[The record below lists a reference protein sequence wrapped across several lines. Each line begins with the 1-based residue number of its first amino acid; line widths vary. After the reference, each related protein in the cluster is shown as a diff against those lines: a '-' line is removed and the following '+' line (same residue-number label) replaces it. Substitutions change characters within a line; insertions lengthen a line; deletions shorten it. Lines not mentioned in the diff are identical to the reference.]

1 MQSLVKKLKLKRVV
15 AMLLLVCTVMSTFLT
30 SFNNTGVVYADSTS
44 RRSTSINL
52 AAGTKL
58 TSIDDLSTIDEKSL
72 RTIALYLSNFYI
84 PFVSVL
90 DGEWDE
96 DDSTDSGN
104 KQYETEMLNAL
115 TKNCGFDKETA
126 QYLVNYTMA
135 QSLNS
140 CTKLMV
146 KSEEIENL
154 AKVVDAYIYALD
166 GKVDVSVSAG
176 FFGAANLADGFLGV
190 GANSS
195 SWCWNY
201 DYKGQHSAVVYQT
214 VPAKP
219 ALDSARTLTN
229 YISNANEIQDSS
241 GTSYVQISYPLFLQ
255 LMDMCY
261 NFASKDTYG
270 DDYRDKFPDVTD
282 SYDISNRSK
291 GYSTKVP
298 RINFYYLDGSN
309 NAHIVFST
317 SEECMQSYAL
327 VNAGADY
334 NHGYGSA
341 LSPLSNSDM
350 DALSSDGY
358 SAEQGI
364 IASPNMYVNWVGDLV
379 LDNGVY
385 RTIVLPG
392 CANPH
397 MLTTIED
404 SGDNA
409 NTIPLQN
416 IFAIE
421 NIVQNSKNWTSDKK
435 DKITVYTGSCSLF
448 NLNHWRTSIG
458 TNKQGLDTE
467 WFGHGDGKSIKN
479 VISDE
484 NGKLSKYLSTQFYA
498 GSDDC
503 ASFPSWINIDHSP
516 TYTGSNGGQAYQ
528 DYSYFGYR
536 EEYGDVVYNK
546 DIIFTDSFK
555 AITATDGLKEYF
567 PSVDIFAEVD
577 KLAGF
582 NVDVYTQFRNVTAQG
597 HAATYNQA
605 TKSLFQSIYLS
616 YCFSCFN
623 EDTNAT
629 SFSEDTNIINLKTNF
644 SNFPS
649 ANEDIDWS
657 SLAISSRD
665 AELKDF
671 VYYLLH
677 PTKGI
682 GYVATLIK
690 NKLAGVLLNWHE
702 DIVGSSDSN
711 SSTGMTK
718 YLGTSSYTTTP
729 SLNDVSWIAKLL
741 EYYNSIIVYLIIL
754 ICLILLC
761 YVLVGSMSLQR
772 GVIGVLIFG
781 FLAFL
786 PPFAINGTTDF
797 INKTSDTIYSKK
809 FDYWAICQMQ
819 TFLDNYDSAMQAQ
832 EDSDFTDYAAFV
844 INNNSV
850 ISDSAGGTSATSYS
864 GVKLKWM
871 SPKKYSSTASLA
883 SALEKNSVTSNTNAQ
898 FLLQSVKSS
907 VAVNTS
913 GETFIDNDNALYLYR
928 DYSDIYKYAHTNYNI
943 ATTFNYNGALLTS
956 GAFALANNSPTYMRN
971 DSATDTSSVHA
982 VGTHSWNGLS
992 DSRLYNYV
1000 LGNDST
1006 NLTAEDV
1013 YNESS
1018 SSKAISRGF
1027 LFNTIDWDFTNNR
1040 QSSDAVNKS
1049 TYYWSSETV
1058 GSRNTLAVTYPMQ
1071 FNATYREIHDK
1082 YKALNEVASGTKA
1095 VNMSSG
1101 SDLASGY
1108 YNFGLTKSTLDKAN
1122 SDTNPVYG
1130 SYLFGYQ
1137 EIKGLAETSLAQT
1150 QVGSTRAF
1158 ENLSDVYYGLYSE
1171 SPFYYFNNNIR
1182 DQLLSASKNSAI
1194 YGSSYTYGYPNN
1206 LGSEGA
1212 SKGENGGKPNNL
1224 AKMFLADNQSYFYN
1238 LTPNAGDGYGELR
1251 DFTNMHDFFYYI
1263 IPYLR
1268 EGVDLSHLY
1277 DDAFGLY
1284 LDDDCSLS
1292 FKDDGSFVY
1301 DGKSYKCLADFSTE
1315 RLSIT
1320 DSSADGYMTDEEKY
1334 KFWHSYNTYTILSA
1348 YCSWLDTMMDC
1359 SYADSENI
1367 KVMGDKFKV
1376 ANPLDPTTYY
1386 TVDASGNLTAGRYM
1400 VFSESEMKYYG
1411 LSDADLTT
1419 VERKIINFQKSVY
1432 NETLNLMNYQSVSDE
1447 ALIQAYAMLQLFEFN
1462 KEFSQTSVTGKN
1474 SYILY
1479 PQGYELKAFSY
1490 DAYLRM
1496 IMSEASGESL
1506 MTDTSDE
1513 DGANTSIYKRIMDN
1527 TSLFYGLFL
1536 LINDVIAV
1544 YLIPGLKLFFI
1555 VCIFLTS
1562 ILLILSAAIKLDLN
1576 IINVTWKSLLA
1587 PLLSFA
1593 AVSIG
1598 MSFIVSMFMSS
1609 GANGITSSALVINT
1623 GDPTST
1629 LLLMIVL
1636 NAAVLIL
1643 YFKICKKCF
1652 ADMKMYFKAVFDSI
1666 GSAVTGALGTVVG
1679 LATGKARKLRGV
1691 SEDIA
1696 SRVSSTAKQRG
1707 ADNNPKSG
1715 KNGLGIGG
1723 ALAAGAGLGIGSEYL
1738 SDKQKET
1745 LESERNRASASAG
1758 MNKFDKK
1765 AYDGAN
1771 ARVDR
1776 QQAKLDKLNHKAEV
1790 ADNMGIS
1797 DAKKERLA
1805 KAQAKRKDKLDK
1817 AKGKALDIATYG
1829 KVGSMKRSAKA
1840 GATKALS
1847 ASSKTVKKAGGRI
1860 KSGAIKTYKTATDT
1874 QTYANIGANV
1884 TRLQRGAKAL
1894 PSKSVKAMRSAGQ
1907 SVAIYGMYTKDAVAN
1922 APRNAARAVKGA
1934 GETVAIKSMY
1944 AIDKGK
1950 SGLRKAQSKLN
1961 DAKEFDKRAK
1971 KAYDN
1976 GRTFG

>member
-140 CTKLMV
+140 CSKLLI
-146 KSEEIENL
+146 KKDDLINFDKL
-154 AKVVDAYIYALD
+154 VDYVRGTEDTALSSK
-166 GKVDVSVSAG
+166 GNMSTG
-176 FFGAANLADGFLGV
+176 FFGMVRFTSDASKLYKSIGGETVEHSGLKYSSMDDYIESAGTQKDG
-190 GANSS
+190 N
-195 SWCWNY
+195 
-201 DYKGQHSAVVYQT
+201 
-214 VPAKP
+214 
-219 ALDSARTLTN
+219 
-229 YISNANEIQDSS
+229 
-241 GTSYVQISYPLFLQ
+241 GTEYVQLSYAMLLQ
-255 LMDMCY
+255 LLDFSYIVASNDTFNDSTPTDLCK
-261 NFASKDTYG
+261 NFDT
-270 DDYRDKFPDVTD
+270 
-282 SYDISNRSK
+282 YDISNRSA
-291 GYSTKVP
+291 GYTTKVP
-298 RINFYYLDGSN
+298 RINFYYIDVEN
-309 NAHIVFST
+309 NAHISFSN
-317 SEECMQSYAL
+317 SEECLQAYAL
-327 VNAGADY
+327 VNSQLDY
-334 NHGYGSA
+334 NHGYGSG
-341 LSPLSNSDM
+341 
-350 DALSSDGY
+350 LSSI
-358 SAEQGI
+358 SATD
-364 IASPNMYVNWVGDLV
+364 IAALVEKDYNGELAMATAPNMYVNWVGDLV

-397 MLTTIED
+397 MLTTCED
-404 SGDNA
+404 SGNNA
-409 NTIPLQN
+409 NTIPLQS
-416 IFAIE
+416 IFGI
-421 NIVQNSKNWTSDKK
+421 SS
-435 DKITVYTGSCSLF
+435 ITDAST
-448 NLNHWRTSIG
+448 
-458 TNKQGLDTE
+458 
-467 WFGHGDGKSIKN
+467 
-479 VISDE
+479 
-484 NGKLSKYLSTQFYA
+484 NGKQDKQLYF
-498 GSDDC
+498 
-503 ASFPSWINIDHSP
+503 
-516 TYTGSNGGQAYQ
+516 YTGSNSLFNQYYWRLQIGSTDAKLDEVPLLGKGEAGDSLNTVVDNCPYLSTSFASVTDWKNAGDRAVFPSFAHIACSVIYNYTDPDNKTGNKSTGWG
-528 DYSYFGYR
+528 DYSSLGYR
-536 EEYGDVVYNK
+536 NEYGQVILNQ
-546 DIIFTDSFK
+546 DIIYNDSYSSIKTDS
-555 AITATDGLKEYF
+555 DLKTYF
-567 PSVDIFAEVD
+567 PLANMFDIID
-577 KLAGF
+577 KLKNYNTNVYATF
-582 NVDVYTQFRNVTAQG
+582 NNVTSQG
-597 HAATYNQA
+597 HAATYNQT
-605 TKSLFQSIYLS
+605 TKSLFQSIYFS
-616 YCFSCFN
+616 YCFACFN
-623 EDTNAT
+623 EDANAT
-629 SFSEDTNIINLKTNF
+629 SFSEDTNIVNLKTNF

-657 SLAISSRD
+657 SLATSSRD

-761 YVLVGSMSLQR
+761 YVLVGSMTLQR

-832 EDSDFTDYAAFV
+832 EDGDFTDYAAFV
-844 INNNSV
+844 INNQSV
-850 ISDSAGGTSATSYS
+850 ISDSVGGTSATSYS

-898 FLLQSVKSS
+898 FLLQSVKSA

-956 GAFALANNSPTYMRN
+956 GAFALANNAPTYMRN

-1040 QSSDAVNKS
+1040 QSSDTVDKS

-1137 EIKGLAETSLAQT
+1137 EIIGLAETSLAQT
-1150 QVGSTRAF
+1150 QVCSTRAF

-1182 DQLLSASKNSAI
+1182 DQLLSASKNSAT

-1268 EGVDLSHLY
+1268 EGVDLSRLY

-1292 FKDDGSFVY
+1292 FKDDGSFTY
-1301 DGKSYKCLADFSTE
+1301 DGKPYQCLADFSTE

-1359 SYADSENI
+1359 SYANSENI

-1527 TSLFYGLFL
+1527 TSLFYGFFL

-1623 GDPTST
+1623 GDPTSA

-1679 LATGKARKLRGV
+1679 LATGKARKLRGA

-1723 ALAAGAGLGIGSEYL
+1723 ALAAGAGLGMGAEYL
-1738 SDKQKET
+1738 SDKQKEA
-1745 LESERNRASASAG
+1745 LESERDRANASAG

-1771 ARVDR
+1771 ARADK

-1790 ADNMGIS
+1790 ADNMGAS

-1805 KAQAKRKDKLDK
+1805 KAQAKRKAKLDK

-1847 ASSKTVKKAGGRI
+1847 TSSKAVKKAGGRI

-1874 QTYANIGANV
+1874 QTYANIGAKV

-1907 SVAIYGMYTKDAVAN
+1907 SVAIYEMYAKDAVAN
-1922 APRNAARAVKGA
+1922 APRNAARAIKGA

-1961 DAKEFDKRAK
+1961 DAKEFGKRAK

>member
-126 QYLVNYTMA
+126 QYLVNYAMA

-140 CTKLMV
+140 CVSMMMK
-146 KSEEIENL
+146 KSDLENMFNL
-154 AKVVDAYIYALD
+154 ADAIDYN
-166 GKVDVSVSAG
+166 SESNVSAG
-176 FFGAANLADGFLGV
+176 VFGMAALDNGNKGKDTSYIK
-190 GANSS
+190 NSS
-195 SWCWNY
+195 VKAS
-201 DYKGQHSAVVYQT
+201 QTHSGISYESAAKYIEVAGT
-214 VPAKP
+214 VK
-219 ALDSARTLTN
+219 
-229 YISNANEIQDSS
+229 DSS
-241 GTSYVQISYPLFLQ
+241 GTEYVQVSYPLFLQ
-255 LMDMCY
+255 ALDFCY
-261 NFASKDTYG
+261 LLSSRDTFNNG
-270 DDYRDKFPDVTD
+270 DGTDVYEAYSDPSDKQN
-282 SYDISNRSK
+282 ISNRD
-291 GYSTKVP
+291 GSTSEIPVMK
-298 RINFYYLDGSN
+298 FYYLDGSN
-309 NAHIVFST
+309 NAHVIFST
-317 SEECMQSYAL
+317 SEECMQAYAL
-327 VNAGADY
+327 INAEADY
-334 NHGYGSA
+334 DHGYGSA
-341 LSPLSNSDM
+341 LVSVAQSDIK
-350 DALSSDGY
+350 ALTEDGY
-358 SAEQGI
+358 NASSAVI
-364 IASPNMYVNWVGDLV
+364 FKPNMYVNWVGDLV
-379 LDNGVY
+379 LDNGSY

-392 CANPH
+392 CINPH
-397 MLTTIED
+397 MLTTCED
-404 SGDNA
+404 SGDNG

-416 IFAIE
+416 IFAIDS
-421 NIVQNSKNWTSDKK
+421 IVHANNNSYTDKK
-435 DKITVYTGSCSLF
+435 LAFYTGSHSLF
-448 NLNHWRTSIG
+448 NLNYFRMQIG
-458 TNKQGLDTE
+458 SNKTAYDDSVWANLGMNGSVSKVLTDELFMSEVTNGL
-467 WFGHGDGKSIKN
+467 
-479 VISDE
+479 
-484 NGKLSKYLSTQFYA
+484 
-498 GSDDC
+498 SDDC
-503 ASFPSWINIDHSP
+503 I
-516 TYTGSNGGQAYQ
+516 
-528 DYSYFGYR
+528 
-536 EEYGDVVYNK
+536 
-546 DIIFTDSFK
+546 
-555 AITATDGLKEYF
+555 YF
-567 PSVDIFAEVD
+567 PSFAHIDVSSTYSNGKGGEAYLGYSYLGYRDEYGAVKYNQKTIFVDSFTGLKSDSNLSKMFPAIDIFD
-577 KLAGF
+577 TIDDLKQ
-582 NVDVYTQFRNVTAQG
+582 YSTQTYATFKNVTAQG
-597 HAATYNQA
+597 HAATYNQS
-605 TKSLFQSIYLS
+605 TKKLFTSIYLD
-616 YCFSCFN
+616 YCFACFN
-623 EDTNAT
+623 EDANAT
-629 SFSEDTNIINLKTNF
+629 SFSEDTNIVNLKTNF
-644 SNFPS
+644 NNFPS

-657 SLAISSRD
+657 SLATSSRD

-761 YVLVGSMSLQR
+761 YVLVGSMTLQR

-832 EDSDFTDYAAFV
+832 EDGDFTDYAAFV
-844 INNNSV
+844 INNQSV
-850 ISDSAGGTSATSYS
+850 ISDSVGGTSATSYS

-898 FLLQSVKSS
+898 FLLQSVKSA

-956 GAFALANNSPTYMRN
+956 GAFALSNNAPTYMRN

-1040 QSSDAVNKS
+1040 QSSDTVDKS
-1049 TYYWSSETV
+1049 TYYWSSETI

-1137 EIKGLAETSLAQT
+1137 EIIGLAETSLAQT

-1182 DQLLSASKNSAI
+1182 DQLLSASKNSAT
-1194 YGSSYTYGYPNN
+1194 YGSSYIYGYPNN

-1268 EGVDLSHLY
+1268 EGVDLSRLY

-1292 FKDDGSFVY
+1292 FKDDGSFTY
-1301 DGKSYKCLADFSTE
+1301 DGKPYQCLADFSTE

-1359 SYADSENI
+1359 SYANSENI

-1527 TSLFYGLFL
+1527 TSLFYGFFL

-1623 GDPTST
+1623 GDPTSA

-1679 LATGKARKLRGV
+1679 LATGKARKLRGA

-1723 ALAAGAGLGIGSEYL
+1723 ALAAGAGLGMGAEYL
-1738 SDKQKET
+1738 SDKQKEA
-1745 LESERNRASASAG
+1745 LESERDRANASAG

-1771 ARVDR
+1771 ARADK

-1790 ADNMGIS
+1790 ADNMGAS

-1805 KAQAKRKDKLDK
+1805 KAQAKRKAKLDK
-1817 AKGKALDIATYG
+1817 TKGKALDIATYG

-1847 ASSKTVKKAGGRI
+1847 TSSKTVKKAGGRI

-1874 QTYANIGANV
+1874 QTYANIGAKI

-1907 SVAIYGMYTKDAVAN
+1907 SVAIYGMYAKDAVAN
-1922 APRNAARAVKGA
+1922 APRNAAKAIKGA

-1944 AIDKGK
+1944 VIDKGK

-1961 DAKEFDKRAK
+1961 DAKEFGKRAK

>member
-140 CTKLMV
+140 CVSMMMK
-146 KSEEIENL
+146 KSDLENM
-154 AKVVDAYIYALD
+154 
-166 GKVDVSVSAG
+166 
-176 FFGAANLADGFLGV
+176 FNLADAIDYNDELNLSAGV
-190 GANSS
+190 FGMAGLDNGNKGKDKSYIKNSS
-195 SWCWNY
+195 TDVTQSY
-201 DYKGQHSAVVYQT
+201 SGVRYTDAASYIDIAGIVK
-214 VPAKP
+214 
-219 ALDSARTLTN
+219 DS
-229 YISNANEIQDSS
+229 D
-241 GTSYVQISYPLFLQ
+241 GTEYVQVSYPLFLQ
-255 LMDMCY
+255 ALDFCY
-261 NFASKDTYG
+261 VLSSRDTINHDDRSGFEKFLGIDSTKDGTTIYNSYS
-270 DDYRDKFPDVTD
+270 DPSDKQN
-282 SYDISNRSK
+282 ISNRGGSVSEIPVIK
-291 GYSTKVP
+291 
-298 RINFYYLDGSN
+298 FYYLDGSSE
-309 NAHIVFST
+309 AHVIFST

-334 NHGYGSA
+334 DHGYGSA
-341 LSPLSNSDM
+341 LVSISQSDIKS
-350 DALSSDGY
+350 LTEDGY
-358 SAEQGI
+358 DATK
-364 IASPNMYVNWVGDLV
+364 AAVFSPNMYVNWVGDLI
-379 LDNGVY
+379 LDNGSY

-397 MLTTIED
+397 MLTTCID
-404 SGDNA
+404 SGDNGD
-409 NTIPLQN
+409 TIPLQN
-416 IFAIE
+416 IFAIDSIVHANE
-421 NIVQNSKNWTSDKK
+421 NGYTDKK
-435 DKITVYTGSCSLF
+435 LTFYTGGHSLF
-448 NLNHWRTSIG
+448 NLNYFRMQI
-458 TNKQGLDTE
+458 
-467 WFGHGDGKSIKN
+467 
-479 VISDE
+479 
-484 NGKLSKYLSTQFYA
+484 
-498 GSDDC
+498 
-503 ASFPSWINIDHSP
+503 
-516 TYTGSNGGQAYQ
+516 GSNNFRYDDSNWVGFGINDSASTLLTENLKMTE
-528 DYSYFGYR
+528 YSDIG
-536 EEYGDVVYNK
+536 K
-546 DIIFTDSFK
+546 D
-555 AITATDGLKEYF
+555 AIYF
-567 PSVDIFAEVD
+567 PSFAHIDMSGTYSNGKGGLAYTGYSYLGYRDEYGAVKYNQETIFIDSFTGLKSDSNLSEIFKTVDIFDTVD
-577 KLAGF
+577 DLKQ
-582 NVDVYTQFRNVTAQG
+582 YSTQTYATFKNVTAQG
-597 HAATYNQA
+597 HAATYNQS
-605 TKSLFQSIYLS
+605 TKKLFTSIYLN
-616 YCFSCFN
+616 YCFACFN
-623 EDTNAT
+623 EDANAT
-629 SFSEDTNIINLKTNF
+629 SFKKEDNIVDLKTNF
-644 SNFPS
+644 NNFPS

-657 SLAISSRD
+657 SLATSSRD

-682 GYVATLIK
+682 GYAATLIK

-761 YVLVGSMSLQR
+761 YVLVGSMTLQR

-832 EDSDFTDYAAFV
+832 EDGDFTDYAAFV
-844 INNNSV
+844 INNQSV
-850 ISDSAGGTSATSYS
+850 ISDSVGGTSATSYS

-871 SPKKYSSTASLA
+871 SPKKYNSTASLA

-898 FLLQSVKSS
+898 FLLQSVKSA

-1040 QSSDAVNKS
+1040 QSSDTVDKS

-1130 SYLFGYQ
+1130 SYLLGYQ
-1137 EIKGLAETSLAQT
+1137 EIIKLAETSLAQT

-1182 DQLLSASKNSAI
+1182 DQLLSASKNSAT

-1268 EGVDLSHLY
+1268 EGVDLSRLY

-1284 LDDDCSLS
+1284 IDDDCSLS
-1292 FKDDGSFVY
+1292 FKDDGSFTY
-1301 DGKSYKCLADFSTE
+1301 DGKPYQCLADFSTE

-1527 TSLFYGLFL
+1527 TSLFYGFFL

-1555 VCIFLTS
+1555 VCIFFTS

-1623 GDPTST
+1623 GDPTSA

-1679 LATGKARKLRGV
+1679 LATGKARKLRGA

-1723 ALAAGAGLGIGSEYL
+1723 ALAAGAGLGMGAEYL
-1738 SDKQKET
+1738 SDKQKEA
-1745 LESERNRASASAG
+1745 LESERDRANASAG

-1771 ARVDR
+1771 ARADK

-1790 ADNMGIS
+1790 ADNMGAS

-1805 KAQAKRKDKLDK
+1805 KAQAKRKAKLDK

-1847 ASSKTVKKAGGRI
+1847 TSSKTVKKAGGRI

-1874 QTYANIGANV
+1874 QTYANIGAKV

-1907 SVAIYGMYTKDAVAN
+1907 SVAIYGMYAKDAVAN

-1961 DAKEFDKRAK
+1961 DAKEFGKRAK

>member
-30 SFNNTGVVYADSTS
+30 SFNNTGVVYAGDSTS

-90 DGEWDE
+90 DGDWDE

-146 KSEEIENL
+146 KSEEIDNL
-154 AKVVDAYIYALD
+154 AKVVDAYISTQE
-166 GKVDVSVSAG
+166 GQVDLSVSAG
-176 FFGAANLADGFLGV
+176 FFGAANLADDFLGL
-190 GANSS
+190 GGNSS
-195 SWCWNY
+195 SWCWDY
-201 DYKGQHSAVVYQT
+201 DYKGQHSGIVYQT
-214 VPAKP
+214 VPTTP
-219 ALDSARTLTN
+219 EIDTARTLTN
-229 YISNANEIQDSS
+229 YISNANEVQDSS

-270 DDYRDKFPDVTD
+270 DGFRDKFPDVTD

-298 RINFYYLDGSN
+298 RVNFYYLDGSN
-309 NAHIVFST
+309 NAHVVFST

-327 VNAGADY
+327 INAGADY
-334 NHGYGSA
+334 THGYGSA

-385 RTIVLPG
+385 RTIILPG

-397 MLTTIED
+397 MLTTMED

-435 DKITVYTGSCSLF
+435 DKITVYTGSGSLF
-448 NLNHWRTSIG
+448 NLNHWRVSIG
-458 TNKQGLDTE
+458 TNKQALDTE
-467 WFGHGDGKSIKN
+467 WFGHGDGKSIEN

-516 TYTGSNGGQAYQ
+516 TYTGNSGGQAYQ
-528 DYSYFGYR
+528 NYSYFGYR
-536 EEYGDVVYNK
+536 DAYGDVVYNK

-582 NVDVYTQFRNVTAQG
+582 NADVYTQFRNVTAQG

-616 YCFSCFN
+616 YCFACFN
-623 EDTNAT
+623 EEAGG
-629 SFSEDTNIINLKTNF
+629 SFSEDNNIINLKTNYG
-644 SNFPS
+644 NFPS

-657 SLAISSRD
+657 SLATSSRD

-761 YVLVGSMSLQR
+761 YVLVGSMTLQR
-772 GVIGVLIFG
+772 GIIGVLIFG

-832 EDSDFTDYAAFV
+832 EDGDFTDYAAFV
-844 INNNSV
+844 INNKSV
-850 ISDSAGGTSATSYS
+850 ISDSVGGTSATSYS

-871 SPKKYSSTASLA
+871 SPKKYNSTASLA

-898 FLLQSVKSS
+898 FLLQSVKSA

-928 DYSDIYKYAHTNYNI
+928 DYSDIYNYAHISYNV
-943 ATTFNYNGALLTS
+943 ATTFNYKGALLTS
-956 GAFALANNSPTYMRN
+956 GAFALSNNSPTYMRN

-1006 NLTAEDV
+1006 DLAAEDV

-1040 QSSDAVNKS
+1040 QSSDTVAKS
-1049 TYYWSSETV
+1049 TYYWSSETMS
-1058 GSRNTLAVTYPMQ
+1058 SRNTLAVTYPMQ
-1071 FNATYREIHDK
+1071 FNATYREIHEK
-1082 YKALNEVASGTKA
+1082 YKSLNEVANGTKA

-1122 SDTNPVYG
+1122 SDVSPVYG
-1130 SYLFGYQ
+1130 SYLYGYQ
-1137 EIKGLAETSLAQT
+1137 ELKGLAETSLAQT
-1150 QVGSTRAF
+1150 QVGSTREF

-1182 DQLLSASKNSAI
+1182 DQLLSASKNSAT

-1212 SKGENGGKPNNL
+1212 SKGEDGGKPNNL

-1268 EGVDLSHLY
+1268 EGVDLSRLY

-1284 LDDDCSLS
+1284 IDDDCSLS
-1292 FKDDGSFVY
+1292 FKDDGSFTY
-1301 DGKSYKCLADFSTE
+1301 DGKPYQCLADFSTE
-1315 RLSIT
+1315 RLSVT

-1376 ANPLDPTTYY
+1376 TNPLDPTTYY

-1419 VERKIINFQKSVY
+1419 VERKIISFQKSVY

-1527 TSLFYGLFL
+1527 TSLFYGIFL

-1555 VCIFLTS
+1555 VCIFFTS

-1623 GDPTST
+1623 GDPTSA

-1679 LATGKARKLRGV
+1679 LATGKARKLKGV
-1691 SEDIA
+1691 GDDVA

-1715 KNGLGIGG
+1715 KNGLGVGG
-1723 ALAAGAGLGIGSEYL
+1723 ALAAGAGLGMGAEYL
-1738 SDKQKET
+1738 SNEQKKA
-1745 LESERNRASASAG
+1745 LESERDRANASAG

-1765 AYDGAN
+1765 AFEGAN
-1771 ARVDR
+1771 ARVDK
-1776 QQAKLDKLNHKAEV
+1776 QQAKLDKLNHKANV
-1790 ADNMGIS
+1790 ADNMGAS
-1797 DAKKERLA
+1797 DAKKEKLA
-1805 KAQAKRKDKLDK
+1805 KAQAKRKAKLDK
-1817 AKGKALDIATYG
+1817 AKGKASDIATYG
-1829 KVGSMKRSAKA
+1829 KVGSMKRNAKENLKTA
-1840 GATKALS
+1840 GAGM
-1847 ASSKTVKKAGGRI
+1847 KKAGGRI
-1860 KSGAIKTYKTATDT
+1860 KSGALTAVNGGL
-1874 QTYANIGANV
+1874 ASAIGAG
-1884 TRLQRGAKAL
+1884 GAK
-1894 PSKSVKAMRSAGQ
+1894 V
-1907 SVAIYGMYTKDAVAN
+1907 
-1922 APRNAARAVKGA
+1922 RNAMDTTVRGLKQAAGAPSRAYKSAKKGMTTVMNNASSAVNKARTEIYYNGGFKGTVSKYTDNAKSFVDKKLRLA
-1934 GETVAIKSMY
+1934 GASAKKQL
-1944 AIDKGK
+1944 A
-1950 SGLRKAQSKLN
+1950 RQN
-1961 DAKEFDKRAK
+1961 DAMHMG
-1971 KAYDN
+1971 Y
-1976 GRTFG
+1976 TFNRK

>member
-30 SFNNTGVVYADSTS
+30 SFNNTGVVYAGDSTS

-140 CTKLMV
+140 CVALTMK
-146 KSEEIENL
+146 KSDLVNMFDL
-154 AKVVDAYIYALD
+154 AKAINYNNDDNLTAGVFGMAALD
-166 GKVDVSVSAG
+166 DGNKGKDNSYIKNSSEDVPQKHSGLGYESADA
-176 FFGAANLADGFLGV
+176 FINKSTVTKDADGV
-190 GANSS
+190 
-195 SWCWNY
+195 
-201 DYKGQHSAVVYQT
+201 
-214 VPAKP
+214 
-219 ALDSARTLTN
+219 
-229 YISNANEIQDSS
+229 E
-241 GTSYVQISYPLFLQ
+241 YVQVSYPLFLQ
-255 LMDMCY
+255 ALDFCY
-261 NFASKDTYG
+261 LLQSRDTFNH
-270 DDYRDKFPDVTD
+270 DDRSWWDKFWGTGNHKDGTD
-282 SYDISNRSK
+282 IYNAYTDPSDTQDISNRGGSVSEIPVIK
-291 GYSTKVP
+291 
-298 RINFYYLDGSN
+298 FYYLDGSSK
-309 NAHIVFST
+309 AHVVFST

-327 VNAGADY
+327 VNSGADY
-334 NHGYGSA
+334 DHGYGSA
-341 LSPLSNSDM
+341 LVSIGQSDIK
-350 DALSSDGY
+350 ALLENGY
-358 SAEQGI
+358 SAKE
-364 IASPNMYVNWVGDLV
+364 ALAFSPNMYVNWVGDLV
-379 LDNGVY
+379 LDNGSY

-397 MLTTIED
+397 MLTTCTD
-404 SGDNA
+404 LGDNG

-416 IFAIE
+416 IFAIDSIVHNNE
-421 NIVQNSKNWTSDKK
+421 NGYTDKK
-435 DKITVYTGSCSLF
+435 LTFYTGAHSLF
-448 NLNHWRTSIG
+448 NLNYFRMQIGSTKKKYDDSIG
-458 TNKQGLDTE
+458 PNLGIN
-467 WFGHGDGKSIKN
+467 GS
-479 VISDE
+479 ISDAATNTDTGLGMKE
-484 NGKLSKYLSTQFYA
+484 AANGFSA
-498 GSDDC
+498 DC
-503 ASFPSWINIDHSP
+503 
-516 TYTGSNGGQAYQ
+516 
-528 DYSYFGYR
+528 
-536 EEYGDVVYNK
+536 V
-546 DIIFTDSFK
+546 
-555 AITATDGLKEYF
+555 YF
-567 PSVDIFAEVD
+567 PSFAHIDVSGTYSDGKGGLAYTGYSYLGYRDEYGAVKYNQETIYIDSFTGLKADSNLSEIFKTVDIFDTVD
-577 KLAGF
+577 DLKQ
-582 NVDVYTQFRNVTAQG
+582 YSTQTYATFKSVTSQG
-597 HAATYNQA
+597 HAATYNQS
-605 TKSLFQSIYLS
+605 TKKLFTSIYLN
-616 YCFSCFN
+616 YCFACFN
-623 EDTNAT
+623 EDANVT
-629 SFSEDTNIINLKTNF
+629 SFKKEDNIVDLKTNF
-644 SNFPS
+644 NNFPS

-657 SLAISSRD
+657 SLAASSRD

-761 YVLVGSMSLQR
+761 YVLVGSMTLQR
-772 GVIGVLIFG
+772 GIIGVLIFG

-819 TFLDNYDSAMQAQ
+819 TFLDNYDSAMKAQ
-832 EDSDFTDYAAFV
+832 DDGDFTDYAAFV
-844 INNNSV
+844 INNKSV
-850 ISDSAGGTSATSYS
+850 ISDSVGGTSATSYS

-871 SPKKYSSTASLA
+871 SPKKYNSTASLA

-898 FLLQSVKSS
+898 FLLQSVKSA

-928 DYSDIYKYAHTNYNI
+928 DYSDIYNYAHISYNV

-956 GAFALANNSPTYMRN
+956 GAFALSNNAPTYMRN

-1006 NLTAEDV
+1006 DLAAEDV

-1040 QSSDAVNKS
+1040 QSSDTVAKS

-1071 FNATYREIHDK
+1071 FNATYREIHEK
-1082 YKALNEVASGTKA
+1082 YKSLNEVANGTKA

-1182 DQLLSASKNSAI
+1182 DQLLSASKNSAT

-1212 SKGENGGKPNNL
+1212 SKGEDGGKPDNL

-1268 EGVDLSHLY
+1268 EGVDLSRLY

-1284 LDDDCSLS
+1284 IDDDCSLS
-1292 FKDDGSFVY
+1292 FKDDGSFTY
-1301 DGKSYKCLADFSTE
+1301 DGKPYQCLADFSTE
-1315 RLSIT
+1315 RLSVT

-1376 ANPLDPTTYY
+1376 TNPLDPTTYY

-1419 VERKIINFQKSVY
+1419 VERKIISFQKSVY

-1527 TSLFYGLFL
+1527 TSLFYGIFL

-1555 VCIFLTS
+1555 VCIFFTS

-1623 GDPTST
+1623 GDPTSA

-1679 LATGKARKLRGV
+1679 LATGKARKLKGV
-1691 SEDIA
+1691 GDDVA

-1715 KNGLGIGG
+1715 KNGLGVGG
-1723 ALAAGAGLGIGSEYL
+1723 ALAAGAGLGMGAEYL
-1738 SDKQKET
+1738 SNEQKKA
-1745 LESERNRASASAG
+1745 LESERDRANASAG

-1765 AYDGAN
+1765 AFEGAN
-1771 ARVDR
+1771 ARVDK
-1776 QQAKLDKLNHKAEV
+1776 QQAKLDKLNHKANV
-1790 ADNMGIS
+1790 ADNMGAS
-1797 DAKKERLA
+1797 DAKKEKLA
-1805 KAQAKRKDKLDK
+1805 KAQAKRKAKLDK
-1817 AKGKALDIATYG
+1817 AKGKASDIATYG
-1829 KVGSMKRSAKA
+1829 KVGSMKRNAKENLKTA
-1840 GATKALS
+1840 GAGM
-1847 ASSKTVKKAGGRI
+1847 KKAGGRI
-1860 KSGAIKTYKTATDT
+1860 KSGALTAVNGGL
-1874 QTYANIGANV
+1874 ASAIGAG
-1884 TRLQRGAKAL
+1884 GAK
-1894 PSKSVKAMRSAGQ
+1894 V
-1907 SVAIYGMYTKDAVAN
+1907 
-1922 APRNAARAVKGA
+1922 RNAMDTTVRGLKQAAGAPSRAYKPAKKGMTTVMNNASSAVNKARTEIYYNGGFKGTVSKYTDNAKSFVDKKLRLA
-1934 GETVAIKSMY
+1934 GASAKKQL
-1944 AIDKGK
+1944 A
-1950 SGLRKAQSKLN
+1950 RQN
-1961 DAKEFDKRAK
+1961 DAMHMG
-1971 KAYDN
+1971 Y
-1976 GRTFG
+1976 TFNRK

>member
-140 CTKLMV
+140 CSDLLIKVDDL
-146 KSEEIENL
+146 KSLFKI
-154 AKVVDAYIYALD
+154 VSFYDATWE
-166 GKVDVSVSAG
+166 GKVKDWTGVEMSPG
-176 FFGAANLADGFLGV
+176 FMGWGFADSGETSYL
-190 GANSS
+190 GANGINPAEHKHSGIGYGS
-195 SWCWNY
+195 AD
-201 DYKGQHSAVVYQT
+201 DYINAVGT
-214 VPAKP
+214 VS
-219 ALDSARTLTN
+219 D
-229 YISNANEIQDSS
+229 
-241 GTSYVQISYPLFLQ
+241 GTTDYVRISYALFLQ
-255 LMDMCY
+255 LLDVTY
-261 NFASKDTYG
+261 AVASIDTFSGDHVDELPDASDFDTYN
-270 DDYRDKFPDVTD
+270 
-282 SYDISNRSK
+282 ISNRDK
-291 GYSTKVP
+291 GYSDGVP
-298 RINFYYLDGSN
+298 VINLYYLDGSN
-309 NAHIVFST
+309 KAHIAFSN
-317 SEECMQSYAL
+317 SEECMQAYAL
-327 VNAGADY
+327 VNAQADY
-334 NHGYGSA
+334 NHGYGSGFA
-341 LSPLSNSDM
+341 SISNSDI
-350 DALSSDGY
+350 DALTQDDYDATKGFVT
-358 SAEQGI
+358 A
-364 IASPNMYVNWVGDLV
+364 PNMCVNWVGDLV
-379 LDNGVY
+379 LDNGSY

-397 MLTTIED
+397 MLTTMED

-416 IFAIE
+416 IFAIS
-421 NIVQNSKNWTSDKK
+421 NIVDASNNGFTNKELSF
-435 DKITVYTGSCSLF
+435 YTGSHSLF
-448 NLNHWRTSIG
+448 NLNYWRLQIG
-458 TNKQGLDTE
+458 SADTTVDDDAGIL
-467 WFGHGDGKSIKN
+467 WWSSHGKGAAFEDAVNN
-479 VISDE
+479 VD
-484 NGKLSKYLSTQFYA
+484 YLVTDFESVSNDNFI
-498 GSDDC
+498 
-503 ASFPSWINIDHSP
+503 FPSMFHIDKSK
-516 TYTGSNGGQAYQ
+516 TYTESKSEKAYSQ
-528 DYSYFGYR
+528 HSTLGYR
-536 EEYGDVVYNK
+536 DEYGHVVYN
-546 DIIFTDSFK
+546 DNIIYTDSFK
-555 AITATDGLKEYF
+555 ATTATDELKKYF
-567 PSVDIFAEVD
+567 PSENLFDIIDSLKAY
-577 KLAGF
+577 
-582 NVDVYTQFRNVTAQG
+582 NTNTYSQFSSVTSQG
-597 HAATYNQA
+597 HAATYNQT

-616 YCFSCFN
+616 YCFACFN
-623 EDTNAT
+623 EEAGG
-629 SFSEDTNIINLKTNF
+629 SFSEDNNIINLKTNYG
-644 SNFPS
+644 NFPS

-657 SLAISSRD
+657 SLATSSRD

-761 YVLVGSMSLQR
+761 YVLVGSMTLQR

-832 EDSDFTDYAAFV
+832 EDGDFTDYAAFV
-844 INNNSV
+844 INNQSV
-850 ISDSAGGTSATSYS
+850 ISDSVGGTSATSYS

-898 FLLQSVKSS
+898 FLLQSVKSA

-928 DYSDIYKYAHTNYNI
+928 DYSDIYNYAHTNYNI

-1040 QSSDAVNKS
+1040 QSSDTVDKS

-1268 EGVDLSHLY
+1268 EGVDLSRLY

-1292 FKDDGSFVY
+1292 FKDDGSFTY
-1301 DGKSYKCLADFSTE
+1301 DGKPYQCLADFSTE

-1527 TSLFYGLFL
+1527 TSLFYGFFL

-1623 GDPTST
+1623 GDPTSV

-1679 LATGKARKLRGV
+1679 LATGKARKLRGI

-1723 ALAAGAGLGIGSEYL
+1723 ALAAGAGLGMGAEYL
-1738 SDKQKET
+1738 SDKQKEA
-1745 LESERNRASASAG
+1745 LESERDRANASAG

-1771 ARVDR
+1771 ARADK

-1790 ADNMGIS
+1790 ADNMGAS

-1805 KAQAKRKDKLDK
+1805 KAQAKRKAKLDK

-1874 QTYANIGANV
+1874 QTYANIGAKV

-1907 SVAIYGMYTKDAVAN
+1907 SVAIYGMYAKDAVAN

-1961 DAKEFDKRAK
+1961 DAKEFGKRAK

>member
-140 CTKLMV
+140 CSKLLI
-146 KSEEIENL
+146 KKDDLINFDKL
-154 AKVVDAYIYALD
+154 VDYVRGTEDTALSSK
-166 GKVDVSVSAG
+166 GNMSTG
-176 FFGAANLADGFLGV
+176 FFGMVRFTSDASKLYKSIGGKTVEHSGLKYSSMDDYIESAGTQKDG
-190 GANSS
+190 N
-195 SWCWNY
+195 
-201 DYKGQHSAVVYQT
+201 
-214 VPAKP
+214 
-219 ALDSARTLTN
+219 
-229 YISNANEIQDSS
+229 
-241 GTSYVQISYPLFLQ
+241 GTEYVQLSYAMLLQ
-255 LMDMCY
+255 LLDFSYIVASNDTFNDSTPTDLCK
-261 NFASKDTYG
+261 NFDT
-270 DDYRDKFPDVTD
+270 
-282 SYDISNRSK
+282 YDISNRSA
-291 GYSTKVP
+291 GYTTKVP
-298 RINFYYLDGSN
+298 RINFYYIDGEN
-309 NAHIVFST
+309 NAHISFSN
-317 SEECMQSYAL
+317 SEECLQAYAL
-327 VNAGADY
+327 VNSQLDY
-334 NHGYGSA
+334 NHGYGSG
-341 LSPLSNSDM
+341 
-350 DALSSDGY
+350 LSSI
-358 SAEQGI
+358 SATD
-364 IASPNMYVNWVGDLV
+364 IAALVEKDYNGELAMATAPNMYVNWVGDLV

-397 MLTTIED
+397 MLTTCED
-404 SGDNA
+404 SGNNA
-409 NTIPLQN
+409 NTIPLQS
-416 IFAIE
+416 IFGI
-421 NIVQNSKNWTSDKK
+421 SS
-435 DKITVYTGSCSLF
+435 ITDAST
-448 NLNHWRTSIG
+448 
-458 TNKQGLDTE
+458 
-467 WFGHGDGKSIKN
+467 
-479 VISDE
+479 
-484 NGKLSKYLSTQFYA
+484 NGKQDKQLYF
-498 GSDDC
+498 
-503 ASFPSWINIDHSP
+503 
-516 TYTGSNGGQAYQ
+516 YTGSNSLFNQYYWRLQIGSTDAKLDKVPLLGKGEAGDSLNTVVDNCPYLSTSFASVTDWKNAGDRAVFPSFAHIACSVTYNYTDPDNKTGNKSTGWG
-528 DYSYFGYR
+528 DYSSLGYR
-536 EEYGDVVYNK
+536 NEYGQVILNQ
-546 DIIFTDSFK
+546 DIIYNDSYSSIKTDS
-555 AITATDGLKEYF
+555 DLKTYF
-567 PSVDIFAEVD
+567 PLANMFDIID
-577 KLAGF
+577 KLKNYNTNVYATF
-582 NVDVYTQFRNVTAQG
+582 NNVTSQG
-597 HAATYNQA
+597 HAATYNQK
-605 TKSLFQSIYLS
+605 TKSLFQSIYFS
-616 YCFSCFN
+616 YCFACFN
-623 EDTNAT
+623 EDANAT
-629 SFSEDTNIINLKTNF
+629 SFSEDTNIVNLKTNF

-657 SLAISSRD
+657 SLATSSRD

-761 YVLVGSMSLQR
+761 YVLVGSMTLQR

-832 EDSDFTDYAAFV
+832 EDGDFTDYAAFV
-844 INNNSV
+844 INNQSV
-850 ISDSAGGTSATSYS
+850 ISDSVGGTSATSYS

-898 FLLQSVKSS
+898 FLLQSVKSA

-956 GAFALANNSPTYMRN
+956 GAFALANNAPTYMRN

-1040 QSSDAVNKS
+1040 QSSDTVDKS

-1137 EIKGLAETSLAQT
+1137 EIIGLAETSLAQT

-1182 DQLLSASKNSAI
+1182 DQLLSASKNSAT

-1206 LGSEGA
+1206 LGREGA
-1212 SKGENGGKPNNL
+1212 SKGKNGGKPNNL

-1268 EGVDLSHLY
+1268 EGVDLSRLY

-1292 FKDDGSFVY
+1292 FKDDGSFTY
-1301 DGKSYKCLADFSTE
+1301 DGKPYQCLADFSTE

-1359 SYADSENI
+1359 SYANSENI

-1376 ANPLDPTTYY
+1376 SNPLDPTTYY

-1527 TSLFYGLFL
+1527 TSLFYGFFL

-1623 GDPTST
+1623 GDPTSA

-1679 LATGKARKLRGV
+1679 LATGKARKLRGA

-1723 ALAAGAGLGIGSEYL
+1723 ALAAGAGLGMGAEYL
-1738 SDKQKET
+1738 SDKQKEA
-1745 LESERNRASASAG
+1745 LESERDRANASAG

-1771 ARVDR
+1771 ARANK

-1790 ADNMGIS
+1790 ADNMGAS

-1805 KAQAKRKDKLDK
+1805 KAQAKRKAKLDK

-1847 ASSKTVKKAGGRI
+1847 TSSKAVKKAGGRI
-1860 KSGAIKTYKTATDT
+1860 KSGAIKTYKIATDT
-1874 QTYANIGANV
+1874 QTYANIGAKV
-1884 TRLQRGAKAL
+1884 ARLQRGAKAL

-1907 SVAIYGMYTKDAVAN
+1907 SVAIYGRYAKDAVAN
-1922 APRNAARAVKGA
+1922 APRNAARAIKGA

-1944 AIDKGK
+1944 VFDKGK

-1961 DAKEFDKRAK
+1961 DAKEFGKRAK

>member
-30 SFNNTGVVYADSTS
+30 SFSNTGVVYADSTS

-140 CTKLMV
+140 CVSMMMK
-146 KSEEIENL
+146 KSDLENMFNL
-154 AKVVDAYIYALD
+154 ADAIDYN
-166 GKVDVSVSAG
+166 SESNVSAG
-176 FFGAANLADGFLGV
+176 VFGMAALDNGNKGKDTSYIK
-190 GANSS
+190 NSS
-195 SWCWNY
+195 VEAS
-201 DYKGQHSAVVYQT
+201 QTHSGISYESAAKYIEVAGT
-214 VPAKP
+214 VK
-219 ALDSARTLTN
+219 
-229 YISNANEIQDSS
+229 DSS
-241 GTSYVQISYPLFLQ
+241 GTEYVQVSYPLFLQ
-255 LMDMCY
+255 ALDFCY
-261 NFASKDTYG
+261 LLSSRDTFNN
-270 DDYRDKFPDVTD
+270 DDGTDVYEAYSDPSDKQN
-282 SYDISNRSK
+282 ISNR
-291 GYSTKVP
+291 GGSTSEIPVMK
-298 RINFYYLDGSN
+298 FYYLDGSN
-309 NAHIVFST
+309 NAHVIFST
-317 SEECMQSYAL
+317 SEECMQAYAL
-327 VNAGADY
+327 VNAEADY
-334 NHGYGSA
+334 DHGYGSA
-341 LSPLSNSDM
+341 LVSVAQSDIK
-350 DALSSDGY
+350 ALTEDGY
-358 SAEQGI
+358 NASSAVI
-364 IASPNMYVNWVGDLV
+364 FKPNMYVNWVGDLV
-379 LDNGVY
+379 LDNGSY

-392 CANPH
+392 CINPH
-397 MLTTIED
+397 MLTTCED
-404 SGDNA
+404 SGDNG

-416 IFAIE
+416 IFAIDS
-421 NIVQNSKNWTSDKK
+421 IVHANNNSYTDKK
-435 DKITVYTGSCSLF
+435 LAFYTGSHSLF
-448 NLNHWRTSIG
+448 NLNYFRMQIG
-458 TNKQGLDTE
+458 SNKMAYDDSVWANLGMNGSVSTVLTDELFMSEDTNGL
-467 WFGHGDGKSIKN
+467 
-479 VISDE
+479 
-484 NGKLSKYLSTQFYA
+484 
-498 GSDDC
+498 SDDC
-503 ASFPSWINIDHSP
+503 I
-516 TYTGSNGGQAYQ
+516 
-528 DYSYFGYR
+528 
-536 EEYGDVVYNK
+536 
-546 DIIFTDSFK
+546 
-555 AITATDGLKEYF
+555 YF
-567 PSVDIFAEVD
+567 PSFAHIDVSGTYSDGKGGEAYSGYSYLGYRDEYGAVKYNQKTIFVDSFTGLKSDSNLSKMFPAIDIFDTVD
-577 KLAGF
+577 DLKQ
-582 NVDVYTQFRNVTAQG
+582 YSTQTYATFKNVTAQG
-597 HAATYNQA
+597 HAATYNQS
-605 TKSLFQSIYLS
+605 TKKLFTSIYLD
-616 YCFSCFN
+616 YCFACFN
-623 EDTNAT
+623 EDANST
-629 SFSEDTNIINLKTNF
+629 SFSEDTNIVNLKTNF
-644 SNFPS
+644 NNFPS

-657 SLAISSRD
+657 SLATSSRD

-761 YVLVGSMSLQR
+761 YVLIGSMTLQR
-772 GVIGVLIFG
+772 GIIGVLIFG

-832 EDSDFTDYAAFV
+832 EDGDFTDYAAFV
-844 INNNSV
+844 INNQSV
-850 ISDSAGGTSATSYS
+850 ISDSVGGTSATSYS

-883 SALEKNSVTSNTNAQ
+883 SALEKNSVTSDTKAQ
-898 FLLQSVKSS
+898 FLLQSVKSA

-956 GAFALANNSPTYMRN
+956 GAFALANNAPTYMRN
-971 DSATDTSSVHA
+971 DSATDTYSVHA

-1006 NLTAEDV
+1006 DLAAEDV

-1040 QSSDAVNKS
+1040 QSSDTIDKS
-1049 TYYWSSETV
+1049 TYYWSSETI

-1268 EGVDLSHLY
+1268 EGVDLSRLY

-1292 FKDDGSFVY
+1292 FKDDGSFTY
-1301 DGKSYKCLADFSTE
+1301 DGKPYQCLADFSTE

-1359 SYADSENI
+1359 NYADSENI

-1527 TSLFYGLFL
+1527 TSLFYGFFL

-1623 GDPTST
+1623 GDPTSA

-1723 ALAAGAGLGIGSEYL
+1723 ALAAGAGLGMGAEYL
-1738 SDKQKET
+1738 SDKQKEA
-1745 LESERNRASASAG
+1745 LESERNRANASAG

-1790 ADNMGIS
+1790 ADNMGAS

-1805 KAQAKRKDKLDK
+1805 KAQAKRQDKLDK

-1847 ASSKTVKKAGGRI
+1847 VSSKTVKKAGGRI
-1860 KSGAIKTYKTATDT
+1860 KSGVIKTYKTATDT
-1874 QTYANIGANV
+1874 QTYANIGAKV

-1907 SVAIYGMYTKDAVAN
+1907 SVAIYGMYAKDAVAN

-1961 DAKEFDKRAK
+1961 DAKEFGKRAK

>member
-30 SFNNTGVVYADSTS
+30 SFNNIGVVKADSSS
-44 RRSTSINL
+44 RRTTSINL

-90 DGEWDE
+90 DGDWDE

-126 QYLVNYTMA
+126 QYLVNYTLA

-146 KSEEIENL
+146 KSEEVKNL
-154 AKVVDAYIYALD
+154 AKVVDAYIATQED
-166 GKVDVSVSAG
+166 KVDLSVSAG
-176 FFGAANLADGFLGV
+176 FFGAANLADGFLGL
-190 GANSS
+190 GKNSS

-201 DYKGQHSAVVYQT
+201 EYKGQHSGIVYQT
-214 VPAKP
+214 VPTNP
-219 ALDSARTLTN
+219 EIDSARTLTN
-229 YISNANEIQDSS
+229 YISNANEVQDSS
-241 GTSYVQISYPLFLQ
+241 GTSYVQVSYPLFLQ
-255 LMDMCY
+255 FMDMCY

-270 DDYRDKFPDVTD
+270 DSYRDKFPDVTD

-291 GYSTKVP
+291 GYSNKVP
-298 RINFYYLDGSN
+298 RVNFYYLDGSN
-309 NAHIVFST
+309 NAHVVFST

-341 LSPLSNSDM
+341 LSPLSNSDLG
-350 DALSSDGY
+350 ALNSDGY

-364 IASPNMYVNWVGDLV
+364 IAAPNMYVNWVGDLV

-397 MLTTIED
+397 MLTTMGD

-458 TNKQGLDTE
+458 TNKQALDTE
-467 WFGHGDGKSIKN
+467 VIGFGDGKNIKTA
-479 VISDE
+479 IDDK
-484 NGKLSKYLSTQFYA
+484 NGNLSKYLSTQFYV
-498 GSDDC
+498 GSADC

-528 DYSYFGYR
+528 NYSYFGYR
-536 EEYGDVVYNK
+536 DEYGDVVYNK
-546 DIIFTDSFK
+546 NIIFTDSFT
-555 AITATDGLKEYF
+555 AITATDGLKKYF

-582 NVDVYTQFRNVTAQG
+582 NADVYAQFRNVTAQG
-597 HAATYNQA
+597 HAATYNQT

-616 YCFSCFN
+616 YCFACFN
-623 EDTNAT
+623 EEAGGN
-629 SFSEDTNIINLKTNF
+629 FSEDNNIINLKTNF
-644 SNFPS
+644 GNFPS

-657 SLAISSRD
+657 SLAVSSRD

-729 SLNDVSWIAKLL
+729 SLSDVSWIAKLL
-741 EYYNSIIVYLIIL
+741 DYYNSIIVYLIIL

-761 YVLVGSMSLQR
+761 YVLVGSMTLQR
-772 GVIGVLIFG
+772 GIIGVLIFG

-786 PPFAINGTTDF
+786 PPFAINGTTDI

-819 TFLDNYDSAMQAQ
+819 TFLSNYDSAMQAQ
-832 EDSDFTDYAAFV
+832 EDGDFTDYAAFV
-844 INNNSV
+844 INNQSM
-850 ISDSAGGTSATSYS
+850 ISDSVGGTSATSYS

-883 SALEKNSVTSNTNAQ
+883 SALEKNSVTSDTKAQ
-898 FLLQSVKSS
+898 FLLQSVKSA

-943 ATTFNYNGALLTS
+943 ATTFNFKGALLTS

-971 DSATDTSSVHA
+971 DSAIDTSSVHA
-982 VGTHSWNGLS
+982 VGTHSWNGLT

-1006 NLTAEDV
+1006 DLTKADV
-1013 YNESS
+1013 YNEVS

-1027 LFNTIDWDFTNNR
+1027 LFNTISWDFTNNR
-1040 QSSDAVNKS
+1040 QSSDTVDKS
-1049 TYYWSSETV
+1049 TYYWSSETT
-1058 GSRNTLAVTYPMQ
+1058 GSRNTLALTYPMQ
-1071 FNATYREIHDK
+1071 FNATYREVHEK
-1082 YKALNEVASGTKA
+1082 YKALNEVAEGTKA
-1095 VNMSSG
+1095 VNLSSG
-1101 SDLASGY
+1101 SDSTTGY
-1108 YNFGLTKSTLDKAN
+1108 YNFGLTKATLDKTN
-1122 SDTNPVYG
+1122 SDTNPIYG
-1130 SYLFGYQ
+1130 SYLLGYQ
-1137 EIKGLAETSLAQT
+1137 EIISLQDETLAQT
-1150 QVGSTRAF
+1150 QVGSKRAF
-1158 ENLSDVYYGLYSE
+1158 ENLSDIYYGLYSE

-1182 DQLLSASKNSAI
+1182 DQLLSASKESAT
-1194 YGSSYTYGYPNN
+1194 YGSNYTYGYPTN

-1212 SKGENGGKPNNL
+1212 STGDDGGKPNNL

-1263 IPYLR
+1263 IPYLK
-1268 EGVDLSHLY
+1268 EGVDLSRLY

-1284 LDDDCSLS
+1284 IDDDCSLS
-1292 FKDDGSFVY
+1292 FKDDGSFTY
-1301 DGKSYKCLADFSTE
+1301 DGKIYKCLSDFSTE
-1315 RLSIT
+1315 RLSVT
-1320 DSSADGYMTDEEKY
+1320 DSTADGFMTEEEKY

-1359 SYADSENI
+1359 NYAKSENI

-1376 ANPLDPTTYY
+1376 TNPLDPTTYY
-1386 TVDASGNLTAGRYM
+1386 TTDASGNLTAGRYM

-1419 VERKIINFQKSVY
+1419 VERKIISFQKSVY

-1462 KEFSQTSVTGKN
+1462 KEFSQTSLTGKE

-1506 MTDTSDE
+1506 MTDASGD
-1513 DGANTSIYKRIMDN
+1513 DGTNTSIYKRIMDN
-1527 TSLFYGLFL
+1527 TSLFYGIFL
-1536 LINDVIAV
+1536 LVNDVIAV

-1555 VCIFLTS
+1555 VCIFFTS

-1636 NAAVLIL
+1636 NAGVLIL

-1652 ADMKMYFKAVFDSI
+1652 ADMKMYFKAVFESI

-1679 LATGKARKLRGV
+1679 LATGKARRLRGAG
-1691 SEDIA
+1691 EGIA
-1696 SRVSSTAKQRG
+1696 SKVASTAKQRG
-1707 ADNNPKSG
+1707 ADNNPRSG
-1715 KNGLGIGG
+1715 KTGLGVGG
-1723 ALAAGAGLGIGSEYL
+1723 ALAAGAGLGMGAEYL
-1738 SDKQKET
+1738 SDKQKAALDNEK
-1745 LESERNRASASAG
+1745 ERANASAG

-1771 ARVDR
+1771 ARVDK
-1776 QQAKLDKLNHKAEV
+1776 QQAKV
-1790 ADNMGIS
+1790 
-1797 DAKKERLA
+1797 
-1805 KAQAKRKDKLDK
+1805 DK
-1817 AKGKALDIATYG
+1817 AKHNAQMAEKNNLSEHKQKKLKLAQTKQEAKLKKKQEYAQDVVNKGVIRAN
-1829 KVGSMKRSAKA
+1829 MKRIGRAPQSISTELGKGVGRVKA
-1840 GATKALS
+1840 FGTNV
-1847 ASSKTVKKAGGRI
+1847 SS
-1860 KSGAIKTYKTATDT
+1860 
-1874 QTYANIGANV
+1874 NV
-1884 TRLQRGAKAL
+1884 TRFG
-1894 PSKSVKAMRSAGQ
+1894 G
-1907 SVAIYGMYTKDAVAN
+1907 
-1922 APRNAARAVKGA
+1922 AVKSLGNSS
-1934 GETVAIKSMY
+1934 GRKQLGLNISKGFKKGVNNVKTSFSKVESGFRSGMSNYESSYT
-1944 AIDKGK
+1944 DK
-1950 SGLRKAQSKLN
+1950 N
-1961 DAKEFDKRAK
+1961 AKKRAEQYRATAAANK
-1971 KAYDN
+1971 KKKQREAKQKKK
-1976 GRTFG
+1976 G

>member
-140 CTKLMV
+140 CSKLMV
-146 KSEEIENL
+146 KKSDFENFCGL
-154 AKVVDAYIYALD
+154 VKEVRDKKKT
-166 GKVDVSVSAG
+166 GSNGNTTAG
-176 FFGAANLADGFLGV
+176 FWGMYAFSDDASVLYDCVGGKKVEHSGV
-190 GANSS
+190 VYTSS
-195 SWCWNY
+195 S
-201 DYKGQHSAVVYQT
+201 DYINKVGTQKGSDGT
-214 VPAKP
+214 
-219 ALDSARTLTN
+219 D
-229 YISNANEIQDSS
+229 YI
-241 GTSYVQISYPLFLQ
+241 QISYAIFLQ
-255 LMDMCY
+255 MIGFVYDI
-261 NFASKDTYG
+261 SSGDTYN
-270 DDYRDKFPDVTD
+270 DDTITSYINSFDT
-282 SYDISNRSK
+282 YDISNRDK
-291 GYSTKVP
+291 GYTTRIP
-298 RINFYYLDGSN
+298 RINFYYLDDKT
-309 NAHIVFST
+309 APHIVFST

-327 VNAGADY
+327 VNSQLDY
-334 NHGYGSA
+334 NHGFGSA
-341 LSPLSNSDM
+341 LASISHTDL
-350 DALSSDGY
+350 DALTSNDY
-358 SAEQGI
+358 SAEM
-364 IASPNMYVNWVGDLV
+364 ALSTAPNMYVNWVGDLV
-379 LDNGVY
+379 LDNGSY

-397 MLTTIED
+397 MLTTMED
-404 SGDNA
+404 SGDNG

-416 IFAIE
+416 IFAISSID
-421 NIVQNSKNWTSDKK
+421 NAVNNSKTDK
-435 DKITVYTGSCSLF
+435 DLF
-448 NLNHWRTSIG
+448 
-458 TNKQGLDTE
+458 
-467 WFGHGDGKSIKN
+467 F
-479 VISDE
+479 
-484 NGKLSKYLSTQFYA
+484 
-498 GSDDC
+498 
-503 ASFPSWINIDHSP
+503 
-516 TYTGSNGGQAYQ
+516 YTGSNSLFNQYCWRLQIGTTDTKLDTGIVFFKGETGADMSDTIGSIPYLTTEFKTFS
-528 DYSYFGYR
+528 DMGNAGDRAIFPSFSNIACSTTYGYVNPDNKSEGKKSKGFTNFSSLGYR
-536 EEYGDVVYNK
+536 NEFGKVVYN
-546 DIIFTDSFK
+546 DNIIYTDSFK
-555 AITATDGLKEYF
+555 ATTATDGLKDYF
-567 PSVDIFAEVD
+567 PSENLFDITDDLQKYNPNTYAIFAS
-577 KLAGF
+577 
-582 NVDVYTQFRNVTAQG
+582 VTSQG
-597 HAATYNQA
+597 HAATYNQT

-616 YCFSCFN
+616 YCFACFN
-623 EDTNAT
+623 EEAGG
-629 SFSEDTNIINLKTNF
+629 SFSEDNNIINLKTNYG
-644 SNFPS
+644 NFPS

-657 SLAISSRD
+657 SLATSSRD

-761 YVLVGSMSLQR
+761 YVLVGTMTLQR

-832 EDSDFTDYAAFV
+832 GDGDFTDYAAFV
-844 INNNSV
+844 INNQSV
-850 ISDSAGGTSATSYS
+850 ISDSVGGTSATSYS

-883 SALEKNSVTSNTNAQ
+883 SALEKNSVTSDTKAQ
-898 FLLQSVKSS
+898 FLLQSVKSA

-956 GAFALANNSPTYMRN
+956 GAFALANNAPTYMRN

-1040 QSSDAVNKS
+1040 QSSDTVDKS

-1101 SDLASGY
+1101 SDLASDY

-1182 DQLLSASKNSAI
+1182 DQLLSASKNSAT

-1268 EGVDLSHLY
+1268 EGVDLSRLY

-1292 FKDDGSFVY
+1292 FKDDGSFTY
-1301 DGKSYKCLADFSTE
+1301 DGKPYQCLADFSTE

-1527 TSLFYGLFL
+1527 TSLFYGFFL

-1623 GDPTST
+1623 GDPTSA

-1679 LATGKARKLRGV
+1679 LATGKARKLRGA

-1723 ALAAGAGLGIGSEYL
+1723 ALAAGAGLGMGAEYL
-1738 SDKQKET
+1738 SDKQKEA
-1745 LESERNRASASAG
+1745 LESERDRANASAG

-1790 ADNMGIS
+1790 ADNMGVS

-1805 KAQAKRKDKLDK
+1805 KAQAKRQDKLDK

-1847 ASSKTVKKAGGRI
+1847 TSSKTVKKAGGRI

-1874 QTYANIGANV
+1874 QTYANIGAKV

-1907 SVAIYGMYTKDAVAN
+1907 SVAIYGMYAKDAVAN
-1922 APRNAARAVKGA
+1922 APRNAAKAIKGA

-1961 DAKEFDKRAK
+1961 DAKEFGKRAK

>member
-30 SFNNTGVVYADSTS
+30 SFNDTGVVYADSTS

-140 CTKLMV
+140 CSKLLIKKDDLINFDKLV
-146 KSEEIENL
+146 DYVRGTEDTALSSEGNM
-154 AKVVDAYIYALD
+154 
-166 GKVDVSVSAG
+166 STG
-176 FFGAANLADGFLGV
+176 FFGMVRFTSDASKLYKSIGGETVEHSGLKYSSMDDYIESAGTQQDG
-190 GANSS
+190 N
-195 SWCWNY
+195 
-201 DYKGQHSAVVYQT
+201 
-214 VPAKP
+214 
-219 ALDSARTLTN
+219 
-229 YISNANEIQDSS
+229 
-241 GTSYVQISYPLFLQ
+241 GTEYVQLSYAMLLQ
-255 LMDMCY
+255 LLDFSYIVASNDTFNDSTPTDLCK
-261 NFASKDTYG
+261 NFDT
-270 DDYRDKFPDVTD
+270 
-282 SYDISNRSK
+282 YDISNRSA
-291 GYSTKVP
+291 GYTTKVP
-298 RINFYYLDGSN
+298 RINFYYIDGEN
-309 NAHIVFST
+309 NAHISFSN
-317 SEECMQSYAL
+317 SEECLQAYAL
-327 VNAGADY
+327 VNSQLDY
-334 NHGYGSA
+334 NHGYGSG
-341 LSPLSNSDM
+341 
-350 DALSSDGY
+350 LSSI
-358 SAEQGI
+358 SATD
-364 IASPNMYVNWVGDLV
+364 IAALVEKDYNGELAMATAPNMYVNWVGDLV

-397 MLTTIED
+397 MLTTCED
-404 SGDNA
+404 SGNNA
-409 NTIPLQN
+409 NTIPLQS
-416 IFAIE
+416 IFGI
-421 NIVQNSKNWTSDKK
+421 SS
-435 DKITVYTGSCSLF
+435 ITDAST
-448 NLNHWRTSIG
+448 
-458 TNKQGLDTE
+458 
-467 WFGHGDGKSIKN
+467 
-479 VISDE
+479 
-484 NGKLSKYLSTQFYA
+484 NGKQDKQLYF
-498 GSDDC
+498 
-503 ASFPSWINIDHSP
+503 
-516 TYTGSNGGQAYQ
+516 YTGSNSLFNQYYWRLQIGSTDVKLDEVPLLGKGDAGDSLNTVVDNCPYLSTSFASATDWKNAGDRAVFPSFAHIACSVTYNYTDPDNKTGNKSTGWGDYSSLGYRNEYGQAILNQ
-528 DYSYFGYR
+528 
-536 EEYGDVVYNK
+536 
-546 DIIFTDSFK
+546 DIIYNDSYSSIKTDS
-555 AITATDGLKEYF
+555 DLKTYF
-567 PSVDIFAEVD
+567 PLANMFDITD
-577 KLAGF
+577 KLKNYNTNVYATF
-582 NVDVYTQFRNVTAQG
+582 NNVTSQG
-597 HAATYNQA
+597 HAATYNQT
-605 TKSLFQSIYLS
+605 TKSLFQSIYFS
-616 YCFSCFN
+616 YCFACFN
-623 EDTNAT
+623 EDANAT

-657 SLAISSRD
+657 SLATSSRD

-682 GYVATLIK
+682 GYVATLIR

-761 YVLVGSMSLQR
+761 YVLVGSMTLQR
-772 GVIGVLIFG
+772 GIIGVLIFG

-832 EDSDFTDYAAFV
+832 EDGDFTDYAAFV
-844 INNNSV
+844 INNQSV
-850 ISDSAGGTSATSYS
+850 ISDSVGGTSATAYS

-898 FLLQSVKSS
+898 FLLQSVKSA

-1040 QSSDAVNKS
+1040 QSSDTVDKS

-1122 SDTNPVYG
+1122 SDTSPIYG
-1130 SYLFGYQ
+1130 SYLLGYQ
-1137 EIKGLAETSLAQT
+1137 EIIRLAETSLAQT

-1182 DQLLSASKNSAI
+1182 DQLLSASKNSAT

-1212 SKGENGGKPNNL
+1212 SKVEDGGKPNNL

-1268 EGVDLSHLY
+1268 EGVDLSRLY

-1292 FKDDGSFVY
+1292 FKDDGSFTY
-1301 DGKSYKCLADFSTE
+1301 DGKSYQCLTDFSTE

-1359 SYADSENI
+1359 SYANSENI

-1513 DGANTSIYKRIMDN
+1513 DGANISIYKRIMDN
-1527 TSLFYGLFL
+1527 TSLFYGFFL

-1623 GDPTST
+1623 GDPTSA

-1679 LATGKARKLRGV
+1679 LATGKARKLRGA

-1738 SDKQKET
+1738 SDKQKEA
-1745 LESERNRASASAG
+1745 LESERDRANASAG

-1771 ARVDR
+1771 ARIDK

-1790 ADNMGIS
+1790 ADNMGVS

-1847 ASSKTVKKAGGRI
+1847 TSSKTVKKAGGRI

-1874 QTYANIGANV
+1874 QTYANIGAKV
-1884 TRLQRGAKAL
+1884 TRLQRGVKAL

-1907 SVAIYGMYTKDAVAN
+1907 SVAIYEMYAKDAVAN

-1961 DAKEFDKRAK
+1961 DAKEFGKRAK